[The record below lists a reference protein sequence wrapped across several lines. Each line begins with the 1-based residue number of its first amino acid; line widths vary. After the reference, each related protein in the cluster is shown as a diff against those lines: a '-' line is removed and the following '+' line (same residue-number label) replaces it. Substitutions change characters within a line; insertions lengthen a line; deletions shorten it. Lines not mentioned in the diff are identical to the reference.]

1 MDFIMTEQTFKI
13 NLKRILI
20 CIKTFLKC
28 KNHWNKSKFNLLSNF
43 YIGDDLTK
51 KLKNSLMTTT
61 FLISKIKLYNSLIHV
76 KIVLLCS
83 EFQKILPFAGISA
96 SPPTNKSISSTEP

>member
-1 MDFIMTEQTFKI
+1 MARIPILSVTFNSVI
-13 NLKRILI
+13 IWPRH
-20 CIKTFLKC
+20 F
-28 KNHWNKSKFNLLSNF
+28 
-43 YIGDDLTK
+43 
-51 KLKNSLMTTT
+51 KNSLMTTT